1 MIAHG
6 TPKGATTAFRI
17 VALWLSVN
25 MGELAMAAYGLT
37 TIKSNS
43 GPQETM
49 ARLEAAVTA
58 KGMTVFAHIDHGAG
72 AAEDGLPLRSTD
84 LLIFGDPKGSTPVMQ
99 SVQTAAIDLPL
110 KALVWQDKA
119 RTTWL
124 SYNVPAWIADRHG
137 AGPETEAAIH
147 AMTAA
152 LDAIAASATSAS
164 ANQ

>member
-1 MIAHG
+1 MIARG
-6 TPKGATTAFRI
+6 RIETAIAFWI
-17 VALWLSVN
+17 VVLWLSVN
-25 MGELAMAAYGLT
+25 MGELAMAADGLK

-49 ARLEAAVTA
+49 ARLEVAVTA
-58 KGMTVFAHIDHGAG
+58 KGMAVFAHIDHGAG
-72 AAEDGLPLRSTD
+72 AVGAGLPLRPTD
-84 LLIFGDPKGSTPVMQ
+84 LLIFGSPKGGTPVMQ
-99 SVQTAAIDLPL
+99 SVQTAGIDLPL

-119 RTTWL
+119 GTTWL

-137 AGPETEAAIH
+137 VGPEAKAAIH